1 MCAITFWLHF
11 LEYEVRAMCFIMSVM
26 VCTSRFTALV
36 GLNSKIIETQ
46 SIFVHIFVSFAE
58 LRGQN

>member
-46 SIFVHIFVSFAE
+46 SIFVHIFC
-58 LRGQN
+58 